1 MAGKARE
8 NRDEWELKLITA
20 VEELGVT
27 AGAATVNKRAV
38 EVKIKNVE
46 AVFEGL
52 QRAHVI
58 YCQKAKMGLGTS
70 DSTEFIKG
78 QIKLKMR
85 GVSEARE
92 AAGIVEEALE
102 GELLESKMKNKQ
114 FMLKADLE
122 GKLTSL
128 EGLSST
134 TLMTQEQLTSVT
146 EMLEECADKLDKYM
160 ESFVAEQ
167 TESKQITEIQE
178 FYKTSSSKI
187 SKLKCDCKDRRG

>member
-46 AVFEGL
+46 TVFEGL

-58 YCQKAKMGLGTS
+58 YCQKAKMGLGAS
-70 DSTEFIKG
+70 ESTEFIRG

-92 AAGIVEEALE
+92 VASIVEET
-102 GELLESKMKNKQ
+102 
-114 FMLKADLE
+114 LK
-122 GKLTSL
+122 G
-128 EGLSST
+128 
-134 TLMTQEQLTSVT
+134 
-146 EMLEECADKLDKYM
+146 
-160 ESFVAEQ
+160 
-167 TESKQITEIQE
+167 
-178 FYKTSSSKI
+178 
-187 SKLKCDCKDRRG
+187 